1 MAFKLPYV
9 FKADNK
15 EVVIQNKAGGDFEKF
30 LRVKPGDLGKPDSQG
45 GQGKFA
51 RFIVEFDNGD
61 STKIRL
67 KSKESGKY
75 LRIMKDGEIN
85 VEGGTGALTLFKVK
99 KQGEANLVK
108 LESNKFEGKYISVK
122 KNGDVNVGNGGP
134 WTELKFFREGGG
146 GGGGAGG
153 SFAKPYVFK
162 VSGKEVVIQ
171 NKAGGDFDKFL
182 RVKPGDLG
190 RPCSQGGKGKFARFI
205 VEFEGGNGSLVRL
218 KSKESGK
225 YLRIMKDDDI
235 NIEGGT
241 GALTLFKVKK
251 QDGGPNLVKLES
263 NKFEGKYISVK
274 KNGDVNVGN
283 GGPWTELK
291 EQEH

>member
-1 MAFKLPYV
+1 MSFKLPYV
-9 FKADNK
+9 FKVDKK
-15 EVVIQNKAGGDFEKF
+15 EVVIQNKAGGDFDKF

-45 GQGKFA
+45 GQGEFA

-61 STKIRL
+61 SSKVRL
-67 KSKESGKY
+67 KSKKSGKY

-85 VEGGTGALTLFKVK
+85 VEGGTGPLTLFKVQ
-99 KQGEANLVK
+99 KQGEPNLVK
-108 LESNKFEGKYISVK
+108 LESNKFDGKYISVK

-146 GGGGAGG
+146 GAGG
-153 SFAKPYVFK
+153 SFNKPYVFK

-190 RPCSQGGKGKFARFI
+190 KPDSQGGKGEFARFI
-205 VEFEGGNGSLVRL
+205 VELDGDKARF
-218 KSKESGK
+218 KSKKTGK
-225 YLRIMKDDDI
+225 YLRIMKDDEI
-235 NIEGGT
+235 NVEGGT
-241 GALTLFKVKK
+241 GPLTLFKVKG
-251 QDGGPNLVKLES
+251 DGNLRKLES
-263 NKFEGKYISVK
+263 NKFDGKYISVK

-291 EQEH
+291 FFRDD